1 MHQEDRAL
9 NTKANLTSANSS
21 ETVTPQYEAIIV
33 GTGFGG
39 MGAAIELKR
48 QGIKSILM
56 FDRADDLGGTWHLN
70 TYPGIAVDIASVSYS
85 YSFEPNPNW
94 SRLYAPGNELKDYA
108 NHVAKKYDL
117 RRYMQFNTSIEKSVY
132 NEDGKFWTV
141 YPEGGEPVTTR
152 ILVLATGFL
161 SQPKNPN
168 IKGIDDFSQKI
179 IHTARWDHDY
189 DLNGKRVAMI
199 GTGATAVQL
208 IPEISDRVNTLDVY
222 QRTPIWVLPKT
233 NPKIPK
239 LVQKMYEIFPFT
251 QRATRAV
258 SSKILETVMVTGAI
272 NYGKNTGATKRVED
286 FGIRFMKSQVKDREL
301 RKKLTPDYS
310 FGCKRPTF
318 SNDYYKTFTK
328 SHVDLITDSIDHI
341 EENAI
346 VTTDGQRRE
355 IDVLILATGFNLWEK
370 GNFPAFD
377 VFGKDGVELTQR
389 WNENHY
395 KNYEGISIPG
405 YPNLFNLHCPY
416 SFNGFSYFSTI
427 ESQMKHM
434 ARCLKGRDQAGALSF
449 EATEAA
455 QDRFIAQ
462 MESKAQHTVFNC
474 GSCETSNSYYFN
486 QHGEA
491 KLLRLSSTS
500 SAFKQA
506 TSFPF
511 SDYIYA

>member
-1 MHQEDRAL
+1 MNAEV
-9 NTKANLTSANSS
+9 NTNKIQKSSNLVP
-21 ETVTPQYEAIIV
+21 EHEAIIV

-48 QGIKSILM
+48 QGFHDIKM

-94 SRLYAPGNELKDYA
+94 SRLYAPGRELKEYA
-108 NHVAKKYDL
+108 DHVAQKYEL
-117 RRYMQFNTSIEKSVY
+117 RQHMQFNTSIDKAVY
-132 NEDGKFWTV
+132 DETGKFWTV
-141 YPEGGEPVTTR
+141 YPEGKDPVTTR
-152 ILVLATGFL
+152 VLILATGFL
-161 SQPKNPN
+161 SQPKKPN
-168 IKGIDDFSQKI
+168 IDGIDSFSQKI
-179 IHTARWDHDY
+179 IHTAEWDHNY
-189 DLNGKRVAMI
+189 DLSGKRVAMI

-208 IPEISDRVNTLDVY
+208 IPEISDRVKSMDVY
-222 QRTPIWVLPKT
+222 QRTPIWVLPKV
-233 NPKIPK
+233 NPKMPK
-239 LVQKMYEIFPFT
+239 LMQKAYDKFPST
-251 QRATRAV
+251 QRGARFI
-258 SSKILETVMVTGAI
+258 SSKLLETLMVTGAI
-272 NYGKNTGATKRVED
+272 NYGKNIAASKSVEA
-286 FGIRFMKSQVKDREL
+286 FILRFLKSQVKDPEL
-301 RKKLTPDYS
+301 RAKLTPDYS

-328 SHVDLITDSIDHI
+328 DHVELITDSIDHI
-341 EENAI
+341 DENSV
-346 VTTDGQRRE
+346 VTKDGKRRE

-377 VFGKDGVELTQR
+377 IFGKNGIELNDR

-427 ESQMKHM
+427 ETQMKHM
-434 ARCLKGRDQAGALSF
+434 ARCLNGRDDAGALSF
-449 EATEAA
+449 EATTQA
-455 QDRFIAQ
+455 QDRFIEQ
-462 MESKAQHTVFNC
+462 MENKARYTVFNC
-474 GSCETSNSYYFN
+474 GDCGTSNSYYFN

-506 TSFPF
+506 TSFPL